1 MSTSTLRQLPPKLN
15 LELSAGKP
23 FAFTVTTTG
32 ATITSPEIAI
42 RTTAGDATSL
52 AFSDVL
58 QLSDDTVCSINA
70 TDSGEFN
77 TTTRPKSY
85 LWELTAVV
93 DGFGPYPLLAGVLT
107 AHPVGATGVS
117 TSTTATLAVTVGDAS
132 IDLAVSVG
140 GDVAEH
146 IADTTGAHAASVIS
160 VADTGGYFT
169 GTTVETVLA
178 EIASSFAR
186 TYQSVNTVTA
196 ATYTFVAADQA
207 DIVVGNSASA
217 QTFTVPPTSDV
228 AATIGSRIDVV
239 QKGAGAVSIAAGS
252 GVTIVPAPG
261 ALATTAGVGSVCSL
275 TLMEANTWYLSG
287 ALARTDVL
295 FIPANE
301 MRSARGVPSLDN
313 YAVGTA
319 EASPPVWLLDASSR
333 ESVIAAVIPPWG
345 WNTARVDLWWGNT
358 STSSGDVVWELTYQA
373 PVTNGDTLSASGTA
387 TNVTVAA
394 PTGTTRDVKVST
406 LLASVALA
414 PGKLLAFGVSRRAS
428 DAGDTLANDA
438 KLIGVAL
445 VRLT

>member
-1 MSTSTLRQLPPKLN
+1 MSTLRLRPARLD
-15 LELSAGKP
+15 LEMTAGKP
-23 FAFTVTTTG
+23 FPFTVNSSG
-32 ATITSPEIAI
+32 ATLTSPEIVI
-42 RTTAGDATSL
+42 LTTAGDSTDL
-52 AFSDVL
+52 EFTDVL
-58 QLSDDTVCSINA
+58 QLGAATVCSISAADSA
-70 TDSGEFN
+70 TFN
-77 TTTRPKSY
+77 TTTRAKTY
-85 LWELTAVV
+85 KWEYSAVV
-93 DGFGPYPLLAGVLT
+93 DGFGPFALVAGTLT
-107 AHPVGATGVS
+107 AYPQGWPAAS

-132 IDLAVSVG
+132 IDLDVSVG

-146 IADTTGAHAASVIS
+146 IADTVGAHAASAIS
-160 VADTGGYFT
+160 VADAGGYFS

-275 TLMEANTWYLSG
+275 TLTEANTWYLSG

-295 FIPANE
+295 FVPANE

-333 ESVIAAVIPPWG
+333 ESVIAAIIPPWG
-345 WNTARVDLWWGNT
+345 WNTARVDIWWGNT

-387 TNVTVAA
+387 RNATVAA

>member
-1 MSTSTLRQLPPKLN
+1 VARTKTTETSSITAAQLADGDLIPVIDVSDTTMSSTGTNKKLAKSQLAEAAGVTAHLADTN
-15 LELSAGKP
+15 DAHDASAIS
-23 FAFTVTTTG
+23 FSATG
-32 ATITSPEIAI
+32 NI
-42 RTTAGDATSL
+42 
-52 AFSDVL
+52 V
-58 QLSDDTVCSINA
+58 A
-70 TDSGEFN
+70 TDVQAAIA
-77 TTTRPKSY
+77 
-85 LWELTAVV
+85 EL
-93 DGFGPYPLLAGVLT
+93 DSEK
-107 AHPVGATGVS
+107 AT
-117 TSTTATLAVTVGDAS
+117 
-132 IDLAVSVG
+132 
-140 GDVAEH
+140 VAEPIAAAH
-146 IADTTGAHAASVIS
+146 IADTSDAHDASAIS
-160 VADTGGYFT
+160 VLDTAGNYT
-169 GTTVETVLA
+169 ATDVETVLA

-186 TYQSVNTVTA
+186 TYQSVNMVTA

-275 TLMEANTWYLSG
+275 TLTEANTWYLSG

-295 FIPANE
+295 FVPANE

-313 YAVGTA
+313 YTVGTA

-333 ESVIAAVIPPWG
+333 ESVIAAIIPPWG
-345 WNTARVDLWWGNT
+345 WNTARVDIWWGNT

-387 TNVTVAA
+387 TNATVAA

-428 DAGDTLANDA
+428 DVGDTLANDA